1 MNLFWRDKAGKPTL
15 GKLVP
20 FSHEEE
26 LEKLVFANSNLLGDI
41 FFLGQQVKGGGKVGI
56 PDVIGIDA
64 SGNVCVIEFK
74 NVRVDSWIV
83 PQVLG
88 YAIWAETHP
97 DSIKSMWLE
106 CKNQPDDL
114 VPDFDG
120 YEVRIIVV
128 APSFEPAVP
137 QHMLK
142 INFDVDLMEI
152 SRFEVNKE
160 EFILVNRLEPAAPAK
175 HKTAQG
181 TGIYDS
187 EFYEKNYNKTS
198 VESFFAYLESTRKLV
213 ADRGW
218 PLDYKMN
225 KGYAVFKVGSSQCF
239 GIHWL
244 GSKSFGF
251 FFKLSEQETTS
262 AKPEAIQ
269 INKYS
274 NEWKQS
280 EFKIEPGK
288 SKVEDYLPLMQA
300 CVDKLVAT

>member
-1 MNLFWRDKAGKPTL
+1 VNLFWKDKSGKPTL

-20 FSHEEE
+20 FSHEDE
-26 LEKLVFANSNLLGDI
+26 LERLVFDNSSLLGDI
-41 FFLGQQVKGGGKVGI
+41 FFLGKQIKGGGKTGI

-88 YAIWAETHP
+88 YAIWAESHP

-106 CKNQPDDL
+106 TKNQPDDL
-114 VPDFDG
+114 TPDFDG

-128 APSFEPAVP
+128 APAFEPTVP

-142 INFDVDLMEI
+142 INYEVDLMEI

-160 EFILVNRLEPAAPAK
+160 EFILLNRIEAATPIK

-181 TGIYDS
+181 TGTYDF
-187 EFYEKNYNKTS
+187 EFYEKNYNKAS
-198 VESFFAYLESTRKLV
+198 VQSFFEYLESTKKLIEV
-213 ADRGW
+213 HGW

-239 GIHWL
+239 GIHWR

-251 FFKLSEQETTS
+251 FFKLTEPETQK
-262 AKPEAIQ
+262 ACPKDIQ
-269 INKYS
+269 MTKYS
-274 NEWKQS
+274 REWKQS

-288 SKVEDYLPLMQA
+288 STVEEFLPLMKA
-300 CVDKLVAT
+300 CVEKLVAT